1 MTWSIQIHLLFIPQP
16 AKMIG
21 LKEIGSITK
30 VFDNNACL
38 FQTSFVPMLERVE
51 NLREMHCLFVT
62 TLKHQ
67 NSDFSLVHYCSIMKS
82 TFPDTH
88 YLKWFVDSLT
98 SNSFKSHLKLR
109 KCILFFCLALKLVM
123 VVWDLGPP
131 MKCAFH
137 SLKLSLQSNECKLQ
151 VGDPLWVLYLLNDGE
166 GMVG

>member
-1 MTWSIQIHLLFIPQP
+1 MESPHSSLKCCKNLANVVQKAWAPLPQTIWHGWGISNKFYTVEIHIFKVTLKMTKDQKEKNLCWCYQDLESWLWMTWSIQIHLLFIPQP

-67 NSDFSLVHYCSIMKS
+67 NSDFSLLHYCSIMK
-82 TFPDTH
+82 
-88 YLKWFVDSLT
+88 
-98 SNSFKSHLKLR
+98 
-109 KCILFFCLALKLVM
+109 
-123 VVWDLGPP
+123 
-131 MKCAFH
+131 
-137 SLKLSLQSNECKLQ
+137 
-151 VGDPLWVLYLLNDGE
+151 
-166 GMVG
+166 